1 MAFRH
6 NKSADIEA
14 GLFFTLFG
22 SLTAMLSL
30 QYRLGTVA
38 MMGPGM
44 FPLILGV
51 LLTIIGLAI
60 LAKGLLNGKEMAKDI
75 ALKPALFV
83 AASLLVFAFLVVSVG
98 LLVAVPAQVFVALW
112 ASHHFTLRRAIALSA
127 GILAFCYV
135 VFLYLL
141 GISVPMIAV

>member
-14 GLFFTLFG
+14 GLFFILFG
-22 SLTAMLSL
+22 SLTAALSL
-30 QYRLGTVA
+30 QYRLGTIA

-51 LLTIIGLAI
+51 LLAVIGLGI
-60 LAKGLLNGKEMAKDI
+60 VAKGLLAGDETARDI
-75 ALKPALFV
+75 PLKPALLV

-98 LLVAVPAQVFVALW
+98 LLVAVPAQIFVALW
-112 ASHHFTLRRAIALSA
+112 ASHHFTLKRAIALSA

-135 VFLYLL
+135 VFVYFL
-141 GISVPMIAV
+141 GVSAPMIAV

>member
-22 SLTAMLSL
+22 SLTAALSL
-30 QYRLGTVA
+30 QYRLGTIA

-51 LLTIIGLAI
+51 LLAVIGLGI
-60 LAKGLLNGKEMAKDI
+60 VAKGLLAGEEKARDI
-75 ALKPALFV
+75 PLKPALLI

-98 LLVAVPAQVFVALW
+98 LLAAVPVQVFVALW
-112 ASHHFTLRRAIALSA
+112 ASHHFTWKRAIALSA

-135 VFLYLL
+135 VFVYLL
-141 GISVPMIAV
+141 GISAPMIAV